1 MEAFTMTKISR
12 QERPS
17 WYVPGK
23 TAAEVQH
30 ISEHEALQIL
40 QRLALNGKWSDYEHL
55 LMAKFGDM
63 PDKRRDIRELC
74 EGAVDQKMRV
84 KGKEDNE

>member
-1 MEAFTMTKISR
+1 MEVFTMNKISR

-40 QRLALNGKWSDYEHL
+40 QRLALNNKWSDYEHL
-55 LMAKFGDM
+55 LMARFGDM
-63 PDKRRDIRELC
+63 PDKRRDIREMC
-74 EGAVDQKMRV
+74 EGIVEQKMRV
-84 KGKEDNE
+84 KGKEGNE